1 MERANQQSPGQFAY
15 STPGATELFGKAV
28 LAVYEDGM
36 DDGIPWRS
44 IALEGARNVVYE
56 PLQETLLDL
65 LLTSDPAVVAIAARA
80 LANPGELS
88 IPARPDALEPL
99 LRVLRQFSVDGRAKD
114 AEALA
119 SFLARVRWDF
129 EGVGEEGEAA
139 FYEMLLGS
147 VDNGRADFRGV
158 AEPVL
163 GRPAPSS
170 TARLDED
177 PTAPFIARILGE
189 NRTLHRKRAFKHLS
203 SDPRLWLDSTE
214 WMLAFREGRETLE
227 EAVEGAVEA
236 EDLRIAELTFGR
248 TTEQMIPGGVA
259 SNNSVLIWEEGKV
272 GAHITF
278 ALEVP
283 ADGRYEV
290 LGAFLYGASH
300 GIVEIALDGGT
311 VLEQADFY
319 RPEVTSTGPM
329 SLGTFEFS
337 EGRALFKVTMMGT
350 NEPAEPEY
358 KFGVDYLKLAPSG
371 DAESAPELGSAGEK
385 IDPIAAA
392 KDEVVAMFVQWFSP
406 STPQEIREL
415 AARLASSPALRRHPE
430 VRKAISAHV
439 ANEPVAK
446 IRTRLQLL
454 LANDDQRYGAEL
466 RDLIANGRS
475 DAIDSEGRPIEPTKE
490 FVEDIL
496 HFRDYVFAEMTKVSE
511 RDGRACISCHGV
523 PGRVPTLYLH
533 PPDGAGFIAAK
544 ELLSNYRKLQA
555 RVDVEDPERSLFLR
569 KPLNVQTGQEEG
581 HQGGLRYEP
590 GEEGFQVLRDWVLK
604 QAALQTPAE
613 TP

>member
-1 MERANQQSPGQFAY
+1 M
-15 STPGATELFGKAV
+15 
-28 LAVYEDGM
+28 
-36 DDGIPWRS
+36 
-44 IALEGARNVVYE
+44 
-56 PLQETLLDL
+56 
-65 LLTSDPAVVAIAARA
+65 
-80 LANPGELS
+80 
-88 IPARPDALEPL
+88 
-99 LRVLRQFSVDGRAKD
+99 
-114 AEALA
+114 
-119 SFLARVRWDF
+119 
-129 EGVGEEGEAA
+129 
-139 FYEMLLGS
+139 
-147 VDNGRADFRGV
+147 
-158 AEPVL
+158 
-163 GRPAPSS
+163 
-170 TARLDED
+170 
-177 PTAPFIARILGE
+177 
-189 NRTLHRKRAFKHLS
+189 
-203 SDPRLWLDSTE
+203 
-214 WMLAFREGRETLE
+214 
-227 EAVEGAVEA
+227 EGAVEA
-236 EDLRIAELTFGR
+236 EDLRVVELTFGR

-300 GIVEIALDGGT
+300 GIVEIAFDGGT
-311 VLEQADFY
+311 VLEQTDFY

-329 SLGTFEFS
+329 SLGTFELT

-350 NEPAEPEY
+350 NEPGEPEY
-358 KFGVDYLKLAPSG
+358 KFGLDYLKLVPGG
-371 DAESAPELGSAGEK
+371 DEESAPALGSAGDK

-392 KDEVVAMFVQWFSP
+392 KAEVVAMFVRWFSP
-406 STPQEIREL
+406 STPQEIRDL

-430 VRKAISAHV
+430 VRKAIAAHV
-439 ANEPVAK
+439 ENEPVAK

-466 RDLIANGRS
+466 RDLIANGGS
-475 DAIDSEGRPIEPTKE
+475 DAIDFEGHPIEPTRE
-490 FVEDIL
+490 FIADIL
-496 HFRDYVFAEMTKVSE
+496 HFRDYVFAEMTRISD

-533 PPDGAGFIAAK
+533 PPDGAGFIGAK

-555 RVDVEDPERSLFLR
+555 RVDVEDPERSLVLR

-590 GEEGFQVLRDWVLK
+590 DDEGFLVLRDWVLK